1 MEIRFTHWMGA
12 IFVSLLL
19 HLGMAYAIY
28 RPGNGAAIASEGG
41 VTVELGSAAALTAP
55 LATLPVAAA
64 EPDRTL
70 EAPVDAE
77 EATDIPA
84 ADSIVSET
92 EARSSHSK
100 IQINAIRDIGNTDT
114 ETRAVGAESTISVGM
129 PSTLVAVHSIPA
141 PKPVEPSDARNAP
154 PPEPAAVQARS
165 EVVVANEATPTPTN
179 LSISSQ
185 AGNSDS
191 RASDM
196 ANNDQTGRTSR
207 NADIAQSY
215 YSELSAWLSRHKQYP
230 RRARRKRQEGVVE
243 VEFVIDRNGQ
253 LLDYRV
259 VTSSGF
265 QLLDDEAQS
274 LLKRAAP
281 LPPIPGELEQSQ
293 LSIIA
298 PISFS
303 LR

>member
-1 MEIRFTHWMGA
+1 
-12 IFVSLLL
+12 
-19 HLGMAYAIY
+19 
-28 RPGNGAAIASEGG
+28 
-41 VTVELGSAAALTAP
+41 
-55 LATLPVAAA
+55 
-64 EPDRTL
+64 
-70 EAPVDAE
+70 
-77 EATDIPA
+77 
-84 ADSIVSET
+84 
-92 EARSSHSK
+92 
-100 IQINAIRDIGNTDT
+100 
-114 ETRAVGAESTISVGM
+114 
-129 PSTLVAVHSIPA
+129 
-141 PKPVEPSDARNAP
+141 
-154 PPEPAAVQARS
+154 
-165 EVVVANEATPTPTN
+165 
-179 LSISSQ
+179 
-185 AGNSDS
+185 
-191 RASDM
+191 M